1 MEPGVSAIVR
11 CPHSWAHDTSICHHR
26 QQWCTGAAPRPLA
39 TTSWSFGYPTIRY
52 PGSRG
57 KKCSECGVNICLI
70 APRGP
75 VVQWSPSTIV
85 TMSHQSSDQP
95 RPAQASTVHSGVSS
109 PRLQM
114 GLCIL
119 SYLFCS
125 FLYISHLFLVFRIFL
140 LFFPILIR
148 KYAQAELLL
157 GTWSQPITASIYI
170 Y

>member
-75 VVQWSPSTIV
+75 VVTLHHCHYVTPIQWPAPPSTGI
-85 TMSHQSSDQP
+85 
-95 RPAQASTVHSGVSS
+95 STIHSGVSS